1 MIKKDNFVEIGKK
14 LYESIIFDK
23 RILYYT
29 ISKESHCIY
38 NLKVIKC
45 CLR

>member
-1 MIKKDNFVEIGKK
+1 MIKTDNFVEISKIV
-14 LYESIIFDK
+14 YESIIFDK

-29 ISKESHCIY
+29 IGKESHCIY